1 MPMLKRRWS
10 KAEIKKFAKN
20 ITLITVGCFVL
31 AAGTVAFLLPLDLV
45 NGGVSGV
52 SVIVN
57 HYLEPILGTQVQ
69 DLVAWVVQIV
79 LLIVSFVFLG
89 KKFTLHTV
97 YATLLY
103 PAFLTLLMRTHALD
117 FISNAIKPE
126 GAGDLQIVYTLIAG
140 IFGGAFSGAGVAITF
155 LGDGSTGGFDVLAA
169 ICAKYTP
176 IKEGVSTFVIDATIV
191 VVGMICLKDI
201 PNGLIGILS
210 ALVCALVVQYVYV
223 NSNQYVIADIISDK
237 TEEIM
242 HYVHEKMEHA
252 STVIDVTGGYT
263 GTPRKI
269 LRVAFNKKELNSFR
283 SFIAETDPRAFV
295 SFTQASMINGE
306 GFAPLVISKKRKRD
320 E

>member
-1 MPMLKRRWS
+1 MLMPKKQWN
-10 KAEIKKFAKN
+10 KAEIKKSAKN
-20 ITLITVGCFVL
+20 IALITLGCFVL

-45 NGGVSGV
+45 TGGVSGV
-52 SVIVN
+52 SVILN
-57 HYLEPILGTQVQ
+57 HYLEPIFNTPIQ
-69 DLVAWVVQIV
+69 DIIAWVIQVI

-89 KKFTLHTV
+89 KKFTLHTI

-126 GAGDLQIVYTLIAG
+126 NAGDLQIVYTLIAG

-169 ICAKYTP
+169 IFAKYTP
-176 IKEGVSTFVIDATIV
+176 IKEGVSTFAVDAIIVI
-191 VVGMICLKDI
+191 VGMICLRDI
-201 PNGLIGILS
+201 ANGLIGILS

-223 NSNQYVIADIISDK
+223 NSNRYVIADIISDK
-237 TEEIM
+237 TSEIM
-242 HYVHEKMEHA
+242 AYVHAQMEHGT
-252 STVIDVTGGYT
+252 TVIECKGGFTGQD
-263 GTPRKI
+263 RKI

-283 SFIAETDPRAFV
+283 SFLAVTDPRAFV

-306 GFAPLVISKKRKRD
+306 GFAPLVSNKKRKKD

>member
-1 MPMLKRRWS
+1 MPMLKRQWS

-45 NGGVSGV
+45 TGGVSGV

-57 HYLEPILGTQVQ
+57 HYLEPVFGTPIQ
-69 DLVAWVVQIV
+69 DIVAWIIQI
-79 LLIVSFVFLG
+79 LLLVVSFIFLG
-89 KKFTLHTV
+89 KKFTLHTI

-103 PAFLTLLMRTHALD
+103 PAFLTILMRTNALG
-117 FISNAIKPE
+117 FISSAIKPE
-126 GAGDLQIVYTLIAG
+126 NAGDMQIVYTLIAG

-155 LGDGSTGGFDVLAA
+155 LGDGSTGGFDVIAA

-176 IKEGVSTFVIDATIV
+176 VKEGVSTFVIDATIV
-191 VVGMICLKDI
+191 IVGMICLKDI

-237 TEEIM
+237 TDEIM
-242 HYVHEKMEHA
+242 VYVHEKMEHA

-263 GTPRKI
+263 GQPRKM

-283 SFIAETDPRAFV
+283 SFIAAADPRAFV

-306 GFAPLVISKKRKRD
+306 GFVPLVSAKKRKKD

>member
-1 MPMLKRRWS
+1 MQTLRKLWNNQKVR
-10 KAEIKKFAKN
+10 KTAIN
-20 ITLITVGCFVL
+20 YLLITLGCLVL

-57 HYLEPILGTQVQ
+57 HYLEPIVGFPVQ
-69 DLVAWVVQIV
+69 DIVAWVIQVL
-79 LLIVSFVFLG
+79 LLIVSFIFLG

-103 PAFLTLLMRTHALD
+103 PALLSLLMRTHALD
-117 FISNAIKPE
+117 FISSSLSPE
-126 GAGDLQIVYTLIAG
+126 GAGDLQIVYTLLAG

-169 ICAKYTP
+169 ISAKYTP
-176 IKEGVSTFVIDATIV
+176 VKEGTATFVVDATIV
-191 VVGMICLKDI
+191 IVGIVCLRDI

-210 ALVCALVVQYVYV
+210 ALTCALVVQYVYV
-223 NSNQYVIADIISDK
+223 HSNTYVIADIISDK
-237 TEEIM
+237 TDEIM
-242 HYVHEKMEHA
+242 TYVHQKMEHG
-252 STVIDVTGGYT
+252 TTIIDAVGGYT
-263 GTPRKI
+263 GQKRKI
-269 LRVAFNKKELNSFR
+269 LRVAFHKKELTSFR
-283 SFIAETDPRAFV
+283 TFIAETDPRAFV

-306 GFAPLVISKKRKRD
+306 GFAPLVSKKGKKD

>member
-1 MPMLKRRWS
+1 MLKKQWN
-10 KAEIKKFAKN
+10 KVEIKKFAKN
-20 ITLITVGCFVL
+20 ILLITIGCFVL

-45 NGGVSGV
+45 TGGVSGV
-52 SVIVN
+52 SVIIN
-57 HYLEPILGTQVQ
+57 HYLEPVLGTPIQ
-69 DLVAWVVQIV
+69 DIVAWIIQIV
-79 LLIVSFVFLG
+79 LLIVSFIFLG
-89 KKFTLHTV
+89 KKFTLHTI

-103 PAFLTLLMRTHALD
+103 PAFLTILMRTNALG

-126 GAGDLQIVYTLIAG
+126 GAGDMQIVYTLIAG

-155 LGDGSTGGFDVLAA
+155 LGDGSTGGFDVIAA

-176 IKEGVSTFVIDATIV
+176 VKEGVSTFIIDATIV
-191 VVGMICLKDI
+191 IVGMICLKDI

-237 TEEIM
+237 TDEIQE
-242 HYVHEKMEHA
+242 YVHGKMEHA
-252 STVIDVTGGYT
+252 STVINAVGGYT
-263 GTPRKI
+263 GQSRKI
-269 LRVAFNKKELNSFR
+269 LRVAFNKKELTSFR
-283 SFIAETDPRAFV
+283 SFIATVDPRAFV

-306 GFAPLVISKKRKRD
+306 GFVPLVSGKKRKKD

>member
-1 MPMLKRRWS
+1 MPMLKRQWN
-10 KAEIKKFAKN
+10 KAEVKKFLKN
-20 ITLITVGCFVL
+20 ISLITVGCFVL

-45 NGGVSGV
+45 TGGVSGV

-57 HYLEPILGTQVQ
+57 HYLEPTFGTPVQ
-69 DLVAWVVQIV
+69 DIVAWIIQVL
-79 LLIVSFVFLG
+79 LLIVSFIFLG
-89 KKFTLHTV
+89 KKFTLHTI

-103 PAFLTLLMRTHALD
+103 PAFLTILMRTHALD

-126 GAGDLQIVYTLIAG
+126 GAGDMQIVYTLIAG

-155 LGDGSTGGFDVLAA
+155 LGDGSTGGFDVIAA
-169 ICAKYTP
+169 ICAKHTP
-176 IKEGVSTFVIDATIV
+176 VKEGLSTFLIDATIV
-191 VVGMICLKDI
+191 IAGMICLQDI
-201 PNGLIGILS
+201 ANGLIGILS

-223 NSNQYVIADIISDK
+223 NSNQYVIADIISDQ